1 MWEGSRMKRVLL
13 GFFLLFL
20 LVENSNGQLGF
31 SISGGKKRIEIPIQI
46 QNNLIVVPVILNDVL
61 PLKFIVDTGVRT
73 AILTQKTFSDILQLP
88 YSRKY
93 SISGPGGEKLI
104 DAYVT
109 NNVSL
114 ALPGVIGT
122 GHALLVLEEDYLEL
136 RNFLGTDVHGILGY
150 ELFSRFIVKIDYNR
164 KVMTLIL
171 SEKFRAGKKYQELP
185 MLIEDTKP
193 FILTSLNLTASE
205 SMTTKLL
212 MDTGASHGLML
223 EPSSDERIVPP
234 SKNVSAIIGRGLGGA
249 ITGKIGRIE
258 SLQLGNYK
266 LNNILANFPD
276 PNSYMDTLKNT
287 LTFRHGSIGGEILS
301 RFTVIF
307 NYPQGKVY
315 LKKNSEFKKEFYFN
329 LSGIN
334 LKAIGSSLDIYEVSE
349 VRKESPAAKAGILVG
364 DRIISVNGMTSE
376 IYHLNVINAFLNMK
390 PGKKISVVIERKKQ
404 RYTFNFHLESQI

>member
-1 MWEGSRMKRVLL
+1 MKRVLL